1 MTECEPGSCA
11 LCGDPDDLV
20 LDVPVITADGPAVR
34 RLCAAC
40 LAVVL
45 AAVTHEARKLRGQP

>member
-1 MTECEPGSCA
+1 MSRPDSCA

-20 LDVPVITADGPAVR
+20 LDVPVITADGPSVR

-45 AAVTHEARKLRGQP
+45 AAVTHEARKLRGQT